1 MTERIGQRTLRFDQ
15 APRILSHAAAV
26 GKKEGAGPLGAQFDF
41 VAPDDR
47 MGQKSWELAESE
59 LQKTAIRT
67 ALQKGGLS
75 RDDLDLVLAGDL
87 LNQCTG
93 SFLAS
98 MQSDVPYLGQ
108 YGACSTMAQGLA
120 LGACLLA
127 GGAARRLL
135 AAASSHFCSAERQ
148 YRFPLA
154 YGGQRTPPAQWTAT
168 AAGAAVLAAGQPR
181 RKSAPQGAG
190 AVLAAGQPR
199 RKSAPQGA
207 GAVLAAGQPRRKSAP
222 QGAGAVLAAGQ
233 PHHKSTPQG
242 AEAAVGRSGQDAAD
256 GDLLITHALFGKM
269 VEMGVTDANNMG
281 AAMAPAAYDT
291 LSTLLA
297 DLGAQPRDFDCIVTG
312 DLGHVGAD
320 ILLTLLREDGIDL
333 SPVYSDCGSLLF
345 GEKQDAHAG
354 GSGCGC
360 SAAVLCGPLLRDMHA
375 GKIRRLVFAGT
386 GAMMSPTSVQQG
398 QPIAGICHAVVI
410 ERSGA

>member
-1 MTERIGQRTLRFDQ
+1 MIRRIGQRTLQLENRPFLL
-15 APRILSHAAAV
+15 AHAAAV
-26 GKKEGAGPLGAQFDF
+26 GKKEGEGPLGAQFDF
-41 VAPDDR
+41 VTEDDR

-59 LQKTAIRT
+59 LQKTAIET
-67 ALQKGGLS
+67 ALSKAGLQKG
-75 RDDLDLVLAGDL
+75 DLDLILAGDL
-87 LNQCTG
+87 LNQCIG

-120 LGACLLA
+120 LGACLVE
-127 GGAARRLL
+127 GGAARRLV
-135 AAASSHFCSAERQ
+135 ASASSHFCSAERQ

-154 YGGQRTPPAQWTAT
+154 YGGQRTPTAQWTAT
-168 AAGAAVLAAGQPR
+168 AAGAVVLGGQ
-181 RKSAPQGAG
+181 G
-190 AVLAAGQPR
+190 
-199 RKSAPQGA
+199 
-207 GAVLAAGQPRRKSAP
+207 
-222 QGAGAVLAAGQ
+222 
-233 PHHKSTPQG
+233 
-242 AEAAVGRSGQDAAD
+242 SGHIR
-256 GDLLITHALFGKM
+256 ITHALFGKM
-269 VEMGVTDANNMG
+269 VEMGVKDANNMG

-297 DLGAQPRDFDCIVTG
+297 DLGAQPADFDCIVTG

-320 ILLTLLREDGIDL
+320 ILLTLLREDKIDL

-345 GEKQDAHAG
+345 GDGQDAHAG

-360 SAAVLCGPLLRDMHA
+360 SAAVLCGPLLRDMQA

>member
-154 YGGQRTPPAQWTAT
+154 YGGQRTPTAQWTAT

-181 RKSAPQGAG
+181 RKSAPQGAET
-190 AVLAAGQPR
+190 AA
-199 RKSAPQGA
+199 
-207 GAVLAAGQPRRKSAP
+207 
-222 QGAGAVLAAGQ
+222 
-233 PHHKSTPQG
+233 
-242 AEAAVGRSGQDAAD
+242 GRSGQDAAD

>member
-1 MTERIGQRTLRFDQ
+1 MIRRIGQRTLQLENRPFLL
-15 APRILSHAAAV
+15 AHAAAV
-26 GKKEGAGPLGAQFDF
+26 GKKEGEGPLGAQFDF
-41 VAPDDR
+41 VTEDDR

-59 LQKTAIRT
+59 LQKTAIET
-67 ALQKGGLS
+67 ALNKAGLQKS
-75 RDDLDLVLAGDL
+75 DLDMILAGDL
-87 LNQCTG
+87 LNQCIG

-120 LGACLLA
+120 LGACLVE
-127 GGAARRLL
+127 GGAARRLV
-135 AAASSHFCSAERQ
+135 ASASSHFCSAERQ

-154 YGGQRTPPAQWTAT
+154 YGGQRTPTAQWTAT
-168 AAGAAVLAAGQPR
+168 AAGAAVLGGQW
-181 RKSAPQGAG
+181 
-190 AVLAAGQPR
+190 
-199 RKSAPQGA
+199 
-207 GAVLAAGQPRRKSAP
+207 
-222 QGAGAVLAAGQ
+222 
-233 PHHKSTPQG
+233 
-242 AEAAVGRSGQDAAD
+242 SGHIR
-256 GDLLITHALFGKM
+256 ITHALFGKM
-269 VEMGVTDANNMG
+269 VEMGVKDANNMG

-297 DLGAQPRDFDCIVTG
+297 DLGAQPKDFDCIVTG

-320 ILLTLLREDGIDL
+320 ILLTLLREDKIDL

-345 GEKQDAHAG
+345 GDEQDAHAG

-360 SAAVLCGPLLRDMHA
+360 SAAVLCGPLLRDMQA
-375 GKIRRLVFAGT
+375 GKIKRLVFAGT

>member
-1 MTERIGQRTLRFDQ
+1 MIRRIGQRTLQLENRPFLL
-15 APRILSHAAAV
+15 AHAAAV
-26 GKKEGAGPLGAQFDF
+26 GKKEGEGPLGAQFDF
-41 VAPDDR
+41 VTEDDR

-59 LQKTAIRT
+59 LQKTAIET
-67 ALQKGGLS
+67 ALSKAGLQKG
-75 RDDLDLVLAGDL
+75 DLDLILAGDL
-87 LNQCTG
+87 LNQCIG

-120 LGACLLA
+120 LGACLVE
-127 GGAARRLL
+127 GGAARRLV
-135 AAASSHFCSAERQ
+135 ASASSHFCSAERQ

-154 YGGQRTPPAQWTAT
+154 YGGQRTPTAQWTAT
-168 AAGAAVLAAGQPR
+168 AAGAAVLGGQ
-181 RKSAPQGAG
+181 G
-190 AVLAAGQPR
+190 
-199 RKSAPQGA
+199 
-207 GAVLAAGQPRRKSAP
+207 
-222 QGAGAVLAAGQ
+222 
-233 PHHKSTPQG
+233 
-242 AEAAVGRSGQDAAD
+242 SGHIR
-256 GDLLITHALFGKM
+256 ITHALFGKM
-269 VEMGVTDANNMG
+269 VEMGVKDANNMG

-297 DLGAQPRDFDCIVTG
+297 DLGAQPADFDCIVTG

-320 ILLTLLREDGIDL
+320 ILLTLLREDKIDL

-345 GEKQDAHAG
+345 GDGQDAHAG

-360 SAAVLCGPLLRDMHA
+360 SAAVLCGPLLRDMQA
-375 GKIRRLVFAGT
+375 GKIKRLVFAGT

>member
-1 MTERIGQRTLRFDQ
+1 MIRRIGQRTLQLENRPFLL
-15 APRILSHAAAV
+15 AHAAAV
-26 GKKEGAGPLGAQFDF
+26 GKKEGEGPLGAQFDF
-41 VAPDDR
+41 VTDDDR

-59 LQKTAIRT
+59 LQKTAIET
-67 ALQKGGLS
+67 ALNKAGLQKG
-75 RDDLDLVLAGDL
+75 DLDMILAGDL
-87 LNQCTG
+87 LNQCIG

-120 LGACLLA
+120 LGACLVE
-127 GGAARRLL
+127 GGAARRLV
-135 AAASSHFCSAERQ
+135 ASASSHFCSAERQ

-154 YGGQRTPPAQWTAT
+154 YGGQRTPTAQWTAT
-168 AAGAAVLAAGQPR
+168 AAGAAVLGGQ
-181 RKSAPQGAG
+181 G
-190 AVLAAGQPR
+190 
-199 RKSAPQGA
+199 
-207 GAVLAAGQPRRKSAP
+207 
-222 QGAGAVLAAGQ
+222 
-233 PHHKSTPQG
+233 
-242 AEAAVGRSGQDAAD
+242 SGHIR
-256 GDLLITHALFGKM
+256 ITHALFGKM
-269 VEMGVTDANNMG
+269 VEMGVKDANNMG

-297 DLGAQPRDFDCIVTG
+297 DLGAQPKDFDCIVTG

-320 ILLTLLREDGIDL
+320 ILLTLLREDKIDL

-345 GEKQDAHAG
+345 GDGQDVHAG

-360 SAAVLCGPLLRDMHA
+360 SAAVLCGPLLRDMQA

>member
-1 MTERIGQRTLRFDQ
+1 MIRRIGQRTLQLENRPFLL
-15 APRILSHAAAV
+15 AHAAAV
-26 GKKEGAGPLGAQFDF
+26 GKKEGEGPLGAQFDF
-41 VAPDDR
+41 VTEDDR

-59 LQKTAIRT
+59 LQKTAIET
-67 ALQKGGLS
+67 ALNKAGLQKG
-75 RDDLDLVLAGDL
+75 DLDMILAGDL
-87 LNQCTG
+87 LNQCIG

-120 LGACLLA
+120 LGACLVE
-127 GGAARRLL
+127 GGAARRLV
-135 AAASSHFCSAERQ
+135 ASASSHFCSAERQ

-154 YGGQRTPPAQWTAT
+154 YGGQRTPTAQWTAT
-168 AAGAAVLAAGQPR
+168 AAGAAVLGE
-181 RKSAPQGAG
+181 QG
-190 AVLAAGQPR
+190 
-199 RKSAPQGA
+199 
-207 GAVLAAGQPRRKSAP
+207 
-222 QGAGAVLAAGQ
+222 
-233 PHHKSTPQG
+233 
-242 AEAAVGRSGQDAAD
+242 SGHIR
-256 GDLLITHALFGKM
+256 ITHALFGKM
-269 VEMGVTDANNMG
+269 VEMGVKDANNMG

-291 LSTLLA
+291 LSTLMA
-297 DLGAQPRDFDCIVTG
+297 DLGAQPKDFDCIVTG

-320 ILLTLLREDGIDL
+320 ILLTLLREDKIDL

-345 GEKQDAHAG
+345 GDGQDAHAG

-360 SAAVLCGPLLRDMHA
+360 SAAVLCGPLLRDMQA

>member
-1 MTERIGQRTLRFDQ
+1 MIKRIGQRTLQFDNRPFLL
-15 APRILSHAAAV
+15 AHASAV
-26 GKKEGAGPLGAQFDF
+26 GKKEGDGPLGAQFDY
-41 VAPDDR
+41 VTEDDR

-59 LQKTAIRT
+59 LQKTAIET
-67 ALQKGGLS
+67 ALKKGGLQKS
-75 RDDLDLVLAGDL
+75 DLDMILAGDL
-87 LNQCTG
+87 LNQCIG

-120 LGACLLA
+120 LGSCLIE
-127 GGAARRLL
+127 GGAARRLV
-135 AAASSHFCSAERQ
+135 ASASSHFCSAERQ

-154 YGGQRTPPAQWTAT
+154 YGGQRTPTAQWTAT
-168 AAGAAVLAAGQPR
+168 AAGAVVLGGQ
-181 RKSAPQGAG
+181 G
-190 AVLAAGQPR
+190 
-199 RKSAPQGA
+199 
-207 GAVLAAGQPRRKSAP
+207 
-222 QGAGAVLAAGQ
+222 
-233 PHHKSTPQG
+233 
-242 AEAAVGRSGQDAAD
+242 SGHIR
-256 GDLLITHALFGKM
+256 ITHALFGKM
-269 VEMGVTDANNMG
+269 VEMGVKDANNMG

-297 DLGAQPRDFDCIVTG
+297 DLGAQPDDFDCIVTG

-320 ILLTLLREDGIDL
+320 LLLTLLREDKIDL

-345 GEKQDAHAG
+345 GDEQDAHAG

-360 SAAVLCGPLLRDMHA
+360 SAAVLCGPLLRDMQA
-375 GKIRRLVFAGT
+375 GKLKRLVFAGT

>member
-1 MTERIGQRTLRFDQ
+1 MIKRIGQRTLQFDNRPFLL
-15 APRILSHAAAV
+15 AHASAV
-26 GKKEGAGPLGAQFDF
+26 GKKEGDGPLGAQFDY
-41 VAPDDR
+41 VTEDDR

-59 LQKTAIRT
+59 LQKTAIET
-67 ALQKGGLS
+67 ALKKSGLQKS
-75 RDDLDLVLAGDL
+75 DLDMILAGDL
-87 LNQCTG
+87 LNQCIG

-120 LGACLLA
+120 LGSCLIE
-127 GGAARRLL
+127 GGAARRLV
-135 AAASSHFCSAERQ
+135 ASASSHFCSAERQ

-154 YGGQRTPPAQWTAT
+154 YGGQRTPTAQWTAT
-168 AAGAAVLAAGQPR
+168 AAGAVVLGE
-181 RKSAPQGAG
+181 QG
-190 AVLAAGQPR
+190 
-199 RKSAPQGA
+199 
-207 GAVLAAGQPRRKSAP
+207 
-222 QGAGAVLAAGQ
+222 
-233 PHHKSTPQG
+233 
-242 AEAAVGRSGQDAAD
+242 SGHIR
-256 GDLLITHALFGKM
+256 ITHALFGKM
-269 VEMGVTDANNMG
+269 VEMGVKDANNMG

-297 DLGAQPRDFDCIVTG
+297 DLGAQPNDFDCIVTG

-320 ILLTLLREDGIDL
+320 LLLTLLREDKIDL

-345 GEKQDAHAG
+345 GDEQDAHAG

-360 SAAVLCGPLLRDMHA
+360 SAAVLCGPLLRDMQA
-375 GKIRRLVFAGT
+375 GKIKRLVFAGT

>member
-1 MTERIGQRTLRFDQ
+1 MIERIGRRTLRFTDP
-15 APRILSHAAAV
+15 PRILSHAAAV
-26 GKKEGAGPLGAQFDF
+26 GKKEGEGPLSGRFDF
-41 VAPDDR
+41 VTQDDR

-67 ALQKGGLS
+67 ALQKAGMQKS
-75 RDDLDLVLAGDL
+75 DLDMILAGDL

-120 LGACLLA
+120 LGACLVE
-127 GGAARRLL
+127 GGAAQRLL

-154 YGGQRTPPAQWTAT
+154 YGGQRTPTAQWTAT
-168 AAGAAVLAAGQPR
+168 AAGAAVLGGQ
-181 RKSAPQGAG
+181 G
-190 AVLAAGQPR
+190 
-199 RKSAPQGA
+199 
-207 GAVLAAGQPRRKSAP
+207 
-222 QGAGAVLAAGQ
+222 
-233 PHHKSTPQG
+233 
-242 AEAAVGRSGQDAAD
+242 SGHIR
-256 GDLLITHALFGKM
+256 ITHALFGKM
-269 VEMGVTDANNMG
+269 VEMGVKDANNMG

-297 DLGAQPRDFDCIVTG
+297 DLGAQPADFDCIVTG

-320 ILLTLLREDGIDL
+320 ILLTLLREDKIDL

-345 GEKQDAHAG
+345 GDGQDAHAG

-360 SAAVLCGPLLRDMHA
+360 SAAVLCGPLLRDMQA

>member
-1 MTERIGQRTLRFDQ
+1 MIRRIGQRTLQLENRPFLL
-15 APRILSHAAAV
+15 AHAAAV
-26 GKKEGAGPLGAQFDF
+26 GKKEGEGPLGAQFDF
-41 VAPDDR
+41 VTEDDR
-47 MGQKSWELAESE
+47 MGQKSWELAESD
-59 LQKTAIRT
+59 LQKTAIET
-67 ALQKGGLS
+67 ALNKAGLQKG
-75 RDDLDLVLAGDL
+75 DLDMILAGDL
-87 LNQCTG
+87 LNQCIG

-120 LGACLLA
+120 LGACLVE
-127 GGAARRLL
+127 GGAARRLV
-135 AAASSHFCSAERQ
+135 ASASSHFCSAERQ

-154 YGGQRTPPAQWTAT
+154 YGGQRTPTAQWTAT
-168 AAGAAVLAAGQPR
+168 AAGAAVLGGQ
-181 RKSAPQGAG
+181 G
-190 AVLAAGQPR
+190 
-199 RKSAPQGA
+199 
-207 GAVLAAGQPRRKSAP
+207 
-222 QGAGAVLAAGQ
+222 
-233 PHHKSTPQG
+233 
-242 AEAAVGRSGQDAAD
+242 SGHIR
-256 GDLLITHALFGKM
+256 ITHALFGKM
-269 VEMGVTDANNMG
+269 VEMGVKDANNMG

-297 DLGAQPRDFDCIVTG
+297 DLGAQPADFDCIVTG

-320 ILLTLLREDGIDL
+320 ILLTLLREDKIDL

-345 GEKQDAHAG
+345 GDGQDAHAG

-360 SAAVLCGPLLRDMHA
+360 SAAVLCGPLLRDMQA

>member
-26 GKKEGAGPLGAQFDF
+26 GKKEGAGPLGARFDF

-154 YGGQRTPPAQWTAT
+154 YGGQRTPTAQWTAT
-168 AAGAAVLAAGQPR
+168 AAGAAVLAARQPRRKSAPQGAEAVLAAGQPR
-181 RKSAPQGAG
+181 RKNAPQGAG

-199 RKSAPQGA
+199 RKNAPQGA
-207 GAVLAAGQPRRKSAP
+207 ETAA
-222 QGAGAVLAAGQ
+222 
-233 PHHKSTPQG
+233 
-242 AEAAVGRSGQDAAD
+242 GRSGQDAAD

>member
-1 MTERIGQRTLRFDQ
+1 MIKRIGQRTLQFDNRPFLL
-15 APRILSHAAAV
+15 AHASAV
-26 GKKEGAGPLGAQFDF
+26 GKKEGDGPLGAQFDY
-41 VAPDDR
+41 VTEDDR

-59 LQKTAIRT
+59 LQKTAIET
-67 ALQKGGLS
+67 ALKKGGLQKS
-75 RDDLDLVLAGDL
+75 DLDMILAGDL
-87 LNQCTG
+87 LNQCIG

-120 LGACLLA
+120 LGSCLIE
-127 GGAARRLL
+127 GGAARRLV
-135 AAASSHFCSAERQ
+135 ASASSHFCSAERQ

-154 YGGQRTPPAQWTAT
+154 YGGQRTPTAQWTAT
-168 AAGAAVLAAGQPR
+168 AAGAVVLGGQ
-181 RKSAPQGAG
+181 G
-190 AVLAAGQPR
+190 
-199 RKSAPQGA
+199 
-207 GAVLAAGQPRRKSAP
+207 
-222 QGAGAVLAAGQ
+222 
-233 PHHKSTPQG
+233 
-242 AEAAVGRSGQDAAD
+242 SGHIR
-256 GDLLITHALFGKM
+256 ITHALFGKM
-269 VEMGVTDANNMG
+269 VEMGVKDANNMG

-297 DLGAQPRDFDCIVTG
+297 DLGAQPNDFDCIVTG

-320 ILLTLLREDGIDL
+320 LLLTLLRENKIDL

-345 GEKQDAHAG
+345 GDEQDAHAG

-360 SAAVLCGPLLRDMHA
+360 SAAVLCGPLLRDMQA
-375 GKIRRLVFAGT
+375 GKLKRLVFAGT

>member
-1 MTERIGQRTLRFDQ
+1 MTERIGRRTLRFDQ

-26 GKKEGAGPLGAQFDF
+26 GKKEGAGPLGARFDF

-154 YGGQRTPPAQWTAT
+154 YGGQRTPTAQWTAT
-168 AAGAAVLAAGQPR
+168 AAGAAVLAAGQP
-181 RKSAPQGAG
+181 
-190 AVLAAGQPR
+190 
-199 RKSAPQGA
+199 
-207 GAVLAAGQPRRKSAP
+207 
-222 QGAGAVLAAGQ
+222 
-233 PHHKSTPQG
+233 
-242 AEAAVGRSGQDAAD
+242 EQDAPD
-256 GDLLITHALFGKM
+256 GDLIITHALFGKM

>member
-1 MTERIGQRTLRFDQ
+1 MIRRIGQRTLQLENRPFLL
-15 APRILSHAAAV
+15 AHAAAV
-26 GKKEGAGPLGAQFDF
+26 GKKEGEGPLGAQFDF
-41 VAPDDR
+41 VTEDDR

-59 LQKTAIRT
+59 LQKTAIET
-67 ALQKGGLS
+67 ALSKAGLQKG
-75 RDDLDLVLAGDL
+75 DLDLILAGDL
-87 LNQCTG
+87 LNQCIG

-120 LGACLLA
+120 LGACLVE
-127 GGAARRLL
+127 GGAARRLV
-135 AAASSHFCSAERQ
+135 ASASSHFCSAERQ

-154 YGGQRTPPAQWTAT
+154 YGGQRTPTAQWTAT
-168 AAGAAVLAAGQPR
+168 AAGAAVLGGQ
-181 RKSAPQGAG
+181 G
-190 AVLAAGQPR
+190 
-199 RKSAPQGA
+199 
-207 GAVLAAGQPRRKSAP
+207 
-222 QGAGAVLAAGQ
+222 
-233 PHHKSTPQG
+233 
-242 AEAAVGRSGQDAAD
+242 SGHIR
-256 GDLLITHALFGKM
+256 ITHALFGKM
-269 VEMGVTDANNMG
+269 VEMGVKDANNMG

-297 DLGAQPRDFDCIVTG
+297 DLGAQPKDFDCIVTG

-320 ILLTLLREDGIDL
+320 ILLTLLREDKIDL

-345 GEKQDAHAG
+345 DDGQDAHAG

-360 SAAVLCGPLLRDMHA
+360 SAAVLCGPLLRDMQA

>member
-1 MTERIGQRTLRFDQ
+1 MIKRIGQRTLQFDNRPFLL
-15 APRILSHAAAV
+15 AHASAV
-26 GKKEGAGPLGAQFDF
+26 GKKEGDGPLGAQFDF
-41 VAPDDR
+41 VTEDDR

-59 LQKTAIRT
+59 LQKTAIET
-67 ALQKGGLS
+67 ALKKGGLQKS
-75 RDDLDLVLAGDL
+75 DLDMILAGDL
-87 LNQCTG
+87 LNQCIG

-120 LGACLLA
+120 LGSCLIE
-127 GGAARRLL
+127 GGAARRLV
-135 AAASSHFCSAERQ
+135 ASASSHFCSAERQ

-154 YGGQRTPPAQWTAT
+154 YGGQRTPTAQWTAT
-168 AAGAAVLAAGQPR
+168 AAGAVVLGGQ
-181 RKSAPQGAG
+181 G
-190 AVLAAGQPR
+190 
-199 RKSAPQGA
+199 
-207 GAVLAAGQPRRKSAP
+207 
-222 QGAGAVLAAGQ
+222 
-233 PHHKSTPQG
+233 
-242 AEAAVGRSGQDAAD
+242 SGHIR
-256 GDLLITHALFGKM
+256 ITHALFGKM
-269 VEMGVTDANNMG
+269 VEMGVKDANNMG

-297 DLGAQPRDFDCIVTG
+297 DLGAQPDDFDCIVTG

-320 ILLTLLREDGIDL
+320 LLLTLLREDKIDL

-345 GEKQDAHAG
+345 GDEQDAHAG

-360 SAAVLCGPLLRDMHA
+360 SAAVLCGPLLRDMQA
-375 GKIRRLVFAGT
+375 GKLKRLVFAGT

>member
-1 MTERIGQRTLRFDQ
+1 MIERIGRRTLRFTDP
-15 APRILSHAAAV
+15 PRILSHAAAV
-26 GKKEGAGPLGAQFDF
+26 GKKEGEGPLHGQFDF
-41 VAPDDR
+41 VTQDDR

-67 ALQKGGLS
+67 ALQKAGMQKS
-75 RDDLDLVLAGDL
+75 DLDMILAGDL

-120 LGACLLA
+120 LGACLVE
-127 GGAARRLL
+127 GGAARRLV
-135 AAASSHFCSAERQ
+135 ASASSHFCSAERQ

-154 YGGQRTPPAQWTAT
+154 YGGQRTPTAQWTAT
-168 AAGAAVLAAGQPR
+168 AAGAAVLGE
-181 RKSAPQGAG
+181 QG
-190 AVLAAGQPR
+190 
-199 RKSAPQGA
+199 
-207 GAVLAAGQPRRKSAP
+207 
-222 QGAGAVLAAGQ
+222 
-233 PHHKSTPQG
+233 
-242 AEAAVGRSGQDAAD
+242 SGHIR
-256 GDLLITHALFGKM
+256 ITHALFGKM
-269 VEMGVTDANNMG
+269 VEMGVKDANNMG
-281 AAMAPAAYDT
+281 AAMAPAAYNT

-297 DLGAQPRDFDCIVTG
+297 DLGAQPQDFDCIVTG

-320 ILLTLLREDGIDL
+320 LLLTLLREDRIDL

-345 GEKQDAHAG
+345 GDTQDAHAG

-360 SAAVLCGPLLRDMHA
+360 SAAVLCGPLLRDMQA
-375 GKIRRLVFAGT
+375 GKIKRLVFAGT